1 LSGRGGVLIKAALV
15 CAAVVAVDQLSKGL
29 VREQIAR
36 GDSIEVLP
44 FLDFENTR
52 NRGIAFGLAGDVSS
66 ALIGAAIA
74 ALLGLLGFLS
84 LRSEADPL
92 IWLPAGLLVGGAL
105 GNLADRVRDGAV
117 TDFIDFPA
125 WPTFNLADV
134 SIVVGVMLLVL
145 LPEIRS
151 RLEPRDDVR

>member
-15 CAAVVAVDQLSKGL
+15 CAAVVAVDQLSKGI
-29 VREQIAR
+29 VRDQIAR

-52 NRGIAFGLAGDVSS
+52 NRGIAFGLAGDVAP

-84 LRSEADPL
+84 LRREADPL

-145 LPEIRS
+145 LPEIRG
-151 RLEPRDDVR
+151 RLEQRDDVR